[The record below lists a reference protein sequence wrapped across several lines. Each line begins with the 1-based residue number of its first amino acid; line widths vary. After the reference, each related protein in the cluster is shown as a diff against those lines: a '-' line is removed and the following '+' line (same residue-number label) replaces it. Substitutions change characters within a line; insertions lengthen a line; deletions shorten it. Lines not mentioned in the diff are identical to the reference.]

1 VTGKRTSILSVH
13 GLRRNF
19 GELMAVDGLDLD
31 LAPGVCVALAG
42 HNGSGKTT
50 ALRVMGGRLEPSA
63 GTVAV
68 GGADVHDRRRGHIA
82 RARLAFVPDTP
93 VLYEDLTVREHLEL
107 VAVAHGVSDRVDAR
121 IDGLLDRLGLVSR
134 SNFLPRHLSRGMRQK
149 AQIACAFVRP
159 FDVLLLDE
167 PIVGLDPPS
176 RATLRSFLLEAKRDG
191 AGVVFSTHHLAF
203 AVGLADHLLVLD
215 DGRVVDLGPF
225 DTVKAGVEATR
236 LGLT

>member
-1 VTGKRTSILSVH
+1 MD
-13 GLRRNF
+13 
-19 GELMAVDGLDLD
+19 E
-31 LAPGVCVALAG
+31 
-42 HNGSGKTT
+42 
-50 ALRVMGGRLEPSA
+50 
-63 GTVAV
+63 
-68 GGADVHDRRRGHIA
+68 
-82 RARLAFVPDTP
+82 
-93 VLYEDLTVREHLEL
+93 
-107 VAVAHGVSDRVDAR
+107 R

-149 AQIACAFVRP
+149 TQIACAFVRP

-225 DTVKAGVEATR
+225 DTVRAGVEATR